1 MKAITYQELQQYIL
15 SNAEN
20 NIFHHSYGLEEK
32 LTNFWVNPIPAQPL
46 ELPEITADIPY
57 MELFGY
63 NNVLRS
69 MTGGGGEFRYEFS
82 RYEQAPG
89 DVADAE
95 IARRASKLKQ
105 DEI

>member
-32 LTNFWVNPIPAQPL
+32 LTNFQVNPIPAQPL

-57 MELFGY
+57 GILSYEDSGVKRYVCTYLILF
-63 NNVLRS
+63 V
-69 MTGGGGEFRYEFS
+69 
-82 RYEQAPG
+82 P
-89 DVADAE
+89 
-95 IARRASKLKQ
+95 
-105 DEI
+105 